1 MLLVVSRIDVSDCGK
16 VRFRGLGEPSQ
27 VAESS
32 RYRNR
37 LIMFAQINFAN
48 VRYWHLADI
57 QTR

>member
-1 MLLVVSRIDVSDCGK
+1 MVSRIDVSDCGK